1 MSVNIQTIKDIRN
14 WLARELNVIYP
25 RSEISAFSNIIIK
38 TLFGIDKLH
47 QLYDDNQFVSPELVA
62 RMVKICNELKTG
74 RPIQYIFGETS
85 FYGCIIK
92 INNESLI
99 PRPETE
105 ELVDLII
112 KENPMFNGRITDMGT
127 GSGCIAIALAK
138 NLPDAQITGTDISE
152 GALSLAKKNAQMNE
166 VHVSFIK
173 ADILNSNQKSK
184 FPAALIVSNPPY
196 IRESEKQFMN
206 KNVLDFEP
214 HSALFV
220 PDNDPLLFYR
230 SILDSSKRI
239 LSPGGKIYFEINE
252 AMGKE
257 MCDLFVTYGFSG
269 ISKNKDINGKDRII
283 RGIRYD

>member
-1 MSVNIQTIKDIRN
+1 MSVNTQTIKDIRN
-14 WLARELNVIYP
+14 WLARELNMIYP
-25 RSEISAFSNIIIK
+25 RSEINAFSSIIIK
-38 TLFGIDKLH
+38 TLFGIDRLH
-47 QLYDDNQFVSPELVA
+47 QLYDENRSVSPELVA
-62 RMVKICNELKTG
+62 RMVEICNELKTG
-74 RPIQYIFGETS
+74 KPIQHIFGETS
-85 FYGCIIK
+85 FYECIIK
-92 INNESLI
+92 INNEVLI

-112 KENPMFNGRITDMGT
+112 KENPKFNGRITDIGT

-138 NLPDAQITGTDISE
+138 NLPDAQITGIDTSE
-152 GALSLAKKNAQMNE
+152 GSLSLARKNARMNK

-173 ADILNSNQKSK
+173 ADILSFNQKSK
-184 FPAALIVSNPPY
+184 YSAGLIVSNPPY
-196 IRESEKQFMN
+196 IRESEKQFMS

-230 SILDSSKRI
+230 SILDSSNRI

-252 AMGKE
+252 VMGKE
-257 MCDLFVTYGFSG
+257 MYNLFVNYQFSG
-269 ISKNKDINGKDRII
+269 ISINKDINGKDRII

>member
-1 MSVNIQTIKDIRN
+1 
-14 WLARELNVIYP
+14 
-25 RSEISAFSNIIIK
+25 
-38 TLFGIDKLH
+38 LFGIDRLH
-47 QLYDDNQFVSPELVA
+47 QLYDESQFVSPELVA
-62 RMVKICNELKTG
+62 RMVDICNELKTG
-74 RPIQYIFGETS
+74 RPIQHIFGKTS
-85 FYGCIIK
+85 FYGCLIK
-92 INNESLI
+92 INNETLI

-112 KENPMFNGRITDMGT
+112 RENPMFNGRITDIGT

-138 NLPDAQITGTDISE
+138 NLPDAQITGIDISE
-152 GALSLAKKNAQMNE
+152 GALLLAKKNAQMNK

-173 ADILNSNQKSK
+173 ADILNSNQKPK
-184 FPAALIVSNPPY
+184 YPAGLIVSNPPY

-214 HSALFV
+214 HKALFV
-220 PDNDPLLFYR
+220 PDNDPLMFYR

-239 LSPGGKIYFEINE
+239 LLPGGKIYFEINE
-252 AMGKE
+252 SMGKE

-269 ISKNKDINGKDRII
+269 ISLNKDINGKDRII

>member
-47 QLYDDNQFVSPELVA
+47 QFYDDNQFISPELVA
-62 RMVKICNELKTG
+62 RMVEICNELKTG

-138 NLPDAQITGTDISE
+138 NFPDAQITGTDISE

-269 ISKNKDINGKDRII
+269 ISIIKDINGKDRII